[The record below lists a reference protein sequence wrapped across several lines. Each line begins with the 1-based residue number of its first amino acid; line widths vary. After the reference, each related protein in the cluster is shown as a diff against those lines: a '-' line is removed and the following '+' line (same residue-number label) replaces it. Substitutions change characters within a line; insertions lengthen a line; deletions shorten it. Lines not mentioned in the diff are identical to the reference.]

1 MHLLRLLVVLCV
13 VVCHGQDLPKVP
25 AALAGDHS
33 LGGAGVRGRLTHKGT
48 RYITEVLSKSLL
60 SVAVAS
66 DAPHAP
72 VDVPVQSSSVKLSN
86 FKLKLGDLSLTKH
99 ASVELLPPNQIFVIL
114 QNLDLTLT
122 SEINGKVSSEESAGQ
137 LILHSK
143 NYKVE
148 MAVKITRNDK
158 NTPSFSVEK
167 CKSGQGWE
175 SEAEYN
181 GKLSGAQ
188 LNVLKASAT
197 KSASEIFEAA
207 LCPRIVNAVEGHLNE
222 RMSLL
227 DPKISLAATTDDQ
240 LIEDIK
246 SKLSKRRHQRDIL
259 TDERSLRVRRAEGQA
274 FNISTFNLGRA
285 NNLFLDYSI
294 VSDPRVTQF
303 GVEIDSNGEI
313 SLKTSEKTPF
323 GPIDVPLPQ
332 NDNGADS
339 MLQIIVSDFIPNTL
353 MFHGHDIGLFNTRVD
368 PSTPQ
373 FGSIMRTSCDLSTGS
388 LFCIGDLLPTMRKQ
402 HPNQRVAMHFKT
414 IQAPVLLFRPAS
426 MGGIAFS
433 LLGHIDV
440 LTLDNGDGK
449 DKLIGA
455 FGIEIAAN
463 MKMRLTNTM
472 VKGKVNLEKIKL
484 TSRSPKVLL
493 QEELDDAGLLGREVL
508 QRMVNDILKD
518 GIPIPVH
525 PLFRLNKPKV
535 KVINRALL
543 IQADFDLNERLM
555 DELTGNHLFA

>member
-1 MHLLRLLVVLCV
+1 MHLLVFSVALFVVF
-13 VVCHGQDLPKVP
+13 CHGQELPRVP
-25 AALAGDHS
+25 AALAGDQNM
-33 LGGAGVRGRLTHKGT
+33 GGAGVRGRLTHKGT
-48 RYITEVLSKSLL
+48 KYVSEVIAKSLL
-60 SVAVAS
+60 PVAASSDVAN
-66 DAPHAP
+66 AP
-72 VDVPVQSSSVKLSN
+72 VDIPVQSSSVKLSN
-86 FKLKLGDLSLTKH
+86 FKLKIGDLQLTKH
-99 ASVELLPPNQIFVIL
+99 ASVELLPPNQVFVIL
-114 QNLDLTLT
+114 QNLDLKLA
-122 SEINGKVSSEESAGQ
+122 SEINGKLNSEDASGQ
-137 LILHSK
+137 VDIHSK

-148 MAVKITRNDK
+148 MAVKITRTPK
-158 NTPSFSVEK
+158 NTPHFAIEK

-175 SEAEYN
+175 SAVEYS
-181 GKLSGAQ
+181 GKLSDAN
-188 LNVLKASAT
+188 LNVLKTSINKA
-197 KSASEIFEAA
+197 ASEILEVA
-207 LCPRIVNAVEGHLNE
+207 LCSRLSNTMETHVNE
-222 RMSLL
+222 RFGLL

-240 LIEDIK
+240 LIDDIK
-246 SKLSKRRHQRDIL
+246 SKVNKRRHQRDIL
-259 TDERSLRVRRAEGQA
+259 TDERTLRVRRAEGQA

-294 VSDPRVTQF
+294 VNDPRVTQF
-303 GVEIDSNGEI
+303 GVEIDSHGEI

-339 MLQIIVSDFIPNTL
+339 MLQITVSDFIPNTL

-368 PSTPQ
+368 SNTPQ

-402 HPNQRVAMHFKT
+402 HPNQKVAMNFKT
-414 IQAPVLLFRPAS
+414 VQAPVLLFRPAS

-433 LLGHIDV
+433 LFGHIDV
-440 LTLDNGDGK
+440 LTMESEK
-449 DKLIGA
+449 PIGA
-455 FGIEIAAN
+455 FDIEIVAT

-484 TSRSPKVLL
+484 TTRSPKVLL
-493 QEELDDAGLLGREVL
+493 QEELDDAGLLSREVL

-555 DELTGNHLFA
+555 NELTGNHFFV